1 MIFPVKRWLFSR
13 CFRDVSSLAV
23 CEFCVETGRSNM
35 YSICYIY
42 IYYDFIVS
50 YIMYLCIYVFMF
62 LYDTQIMIY
71 IYILRGMSLSFPW
84 HSVFVTPNF
93 FWCVTFF
100 WGVIIPI
107 SHSKSHPRQSDSQ
120 QNQHDSN
127 NPNETNIKRNFASPS
142 LEPKNI
148 QKSTHAMRLFFGVK
162 KFLSCGRWAMK
173 KSPWLVV

>member
-1 MIFPVKRWLFSR
+1 MFPAWQFVNFVLRL
-13 CFRDVSSLAV
+13 
-23 CEFCVETGRSNM
+23 VEVTCIV
-35 YSICYIY
+35 YAIY